1 MKDDEFEV
9 YHKLSKVI
17 LGSLVILFDTILII
31 RIWN

>member
-1 MKDDEFEV
+1 MEDEEFDR

-17 LGSLVILFDTILII
+17 LGSLVILFDNILII